1 MKKSKEDILAS
12 LTANTPKE
20 MLPIE
25 VVPEYIGPSHDD
37 IIKDTEEDY
46 AFARAHMKKLID
58 VSDEAIATLGALCA
72 DCEQPKS
79 YEFLST
85 LIKNSADINNNL
97 MILQRDRKKLIQDK
111 PKETQAG
118 INVGGSI
125 TTNNNSIFVGSTI
138 ELQKFLKDKQKTID
152 I

>member
-25 VVPEYIGPSHDD
+25 VIPEYVGPSHED

-46 AFARAHMKKLID
+46 AFARSHMKKLID
-58 VSDEAIATLGALCA
+58 VSDEAIATLHNLLVDSESPRCG
-72 DCEQPKS
+72 EV
-79 YEFLST
+79 LST
-85 LIKNSADINNNL
+85 MIKNSADINNNL
-97 MILQRDRKKLIQDK
+97 MILQRDRKKLIQEK
-111 PKETQAG
+111 PKESSG
-118 INVGGSI
+118 INVGGSV

-138 ELQKFLKDKQKTID
+138 ELQKFLKDQQKAID